1 VTLLPNWWEKF
12 LSFVGFA
19 DERVEEEEDDVLQV
33 SGKASRKQ
41 APILSLHS
49 APDVKIV
56 VVSPEGF
63 EEVEKLAGHLK
74 NRRPVIVNFNGTSKE
89 IAQRIIDFLSG
100 AVFALNGST
109 CKVTAETFLFNPSN
123 ISVYADDLSGDLRER
138 LSLKWDQGGIRDLF
152 QEKG

>member
-1 VTLLPNWWEKF
+1 LPSWWEKF
-12 LSFVGFA
+12 LSFVGFT
-19 DERVEEEEDDVLQV
+19 DDGVEEEEDDAPQV
-33 SGKASRKQ
+33 AGNGSRKQ

-56 VVSPEGF
+56 VVSPGCF
-63 EEVEKLAGHLK
+63 EEAEKLAGHLK
-74 NRRPVIVNFNGTSKE
+74 NRRPVIANFNGTPKE
-89 IAQRIIDFLSG
+89 TAQRIIDFLSG

-123 ISVYADDLSGDLRER
+123 VSVYSEDLSGDLRER
-138 LSLKWDQGGIRDLF
+138 LSLKWDQGGIRDIF

>member
-1 VTLLPNWWEKF
+1 MPNWWEKI

-19 DERVEEEEDDVLQV
+19 DDCAEEEEDDVLQAP
-33 SGKASRKQ
+33 GKAPRKQ

-74 NRRPVIVNFNGTSKE
+74 NRRPVIVNFNGTPKE
-89 IAQRIIDFLSG
+89 TAQRIIDFLSG

-109 CKVTAETFLFNPSN
+109 CKVAAETFLFNPSN
-123 ISVYADDLSGDLRER
+123 VSVYADDLSGDLRER
-138 LSLKWDQGGIRDLF
+138 LSLKWDQGGIRDIF